1 MALFLHTF
9 WVWISEKE
17 QRPRR
22 NYYTAWKKST
32 AVKRKSSSPK
42 ETPSLKRRVRIN
54 KSSTSDSNASSH
66 ISEIKGFGQM
76 YLKLSLCPSVQWEQ
90 QQLHHSNL
98 SSCFITSSN
107 RQDQPWLNFQ
117 NNGKAQR
124 FLWLTFNCFG
134 ELPDLLMIIKRRNA
148 TQILVQI
155 TFCPASRNFSA
166 AGQISLRE
174 RLSLLLG
181 QPSQSPWLH
190 SEVSFF

>member
-1 MALFLHTF
+1 VVLFLHTF
-9 WVWISEKE
+9 WVWISEK

-32 AVKRKSSSPK
+32 AVKRKSFSPK
-42 ETPSLKRRVRIN
+42 ETPSLKRRVQIN
-54 KSSTSDSNASSH
+54 KSSTPDSNASSH
-66 ISEIKGFGQM
+66 ISEIKEFGQM

-98 SSCFITSSN
+98 SIASSSPPVIVKIN
-107 RQDQPWLNFQ
+107 LGLIFK
-117 NNGKAQR
+117 NNGKAQHS
-124 FLWLTFNCFG
+124 LWLTFNCFG
-134 ELPDLLMIIKRRNA
+134 ELPDLLMITKRRNA

-155 TFCPASRNFSA
+155 AFCPASRKFSA

>member
-1 MALFLHTF
+1 MVLFLHTF
-9 WVWISEKE
+9 WVWISEKK

-32 AVKRKSSSPK
+32 AVKRKSFSPK

-54 KSSTSDSNASSH
+54 KSSTPDSNASSH
-66 ISEIKGFGQM
+66 ISEIKEFGQM

-98 SSCFITSSN
+98 SSFFITTSN

-117 NNGKAQR
+117 NNGKAQHS
-124 FLWLTFNCFG
+124 LWLTFNCFG
-134 ELPDLLMIIKRRNA
+134 ELPDLLMITKRRNA

-155 TFCPASRNFSA
+155 AFCPASRKFSA